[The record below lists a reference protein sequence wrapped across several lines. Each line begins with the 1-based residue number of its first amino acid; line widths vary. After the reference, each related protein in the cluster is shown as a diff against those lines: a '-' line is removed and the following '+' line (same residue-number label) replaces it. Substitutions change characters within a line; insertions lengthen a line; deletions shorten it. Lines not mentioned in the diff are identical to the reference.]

1 MKQMQKIGPLKN
13 IMKMMPGMAGQ
24 LDAMEMQGDEM
35 AKMEAIILS
44 MTNQERQDPSVVE
57 ASRRRRIAR
66 GSGTDVQDVSGM
78 IKSFNM
84 ASGMMQQ
91 MAGMGTR
98 DRMKFAQQMG
108 QMGLMGATPRF
119 KIKQRS
125 RRLTKKDRAKRKK
138 RGKR

>member
-1 MKQMQKIGPLKN
+1 MLR
-13 IMKMMPGMAGQ
+13 GMGGQ
-24 LDAMEMQGDEM
+24 VEAMGMQGDEI
-35 AKMEAIILS
+35 KRMESIILS
-44 MTNQERQDPSVVE
+44 MTREEREDPSIVE

-66 GSGTDVQDVSGM
+66 GSGSDVQDVSGM

-91 MAGMGTR
+91 MSGMGAR

-108 QMGLMGATPRF
+108 QVGMMGGTPRF

-138 RGKR
+138 KRKR